1 MTGGLAMEIKNCPEC
16 NKWTGMDIFIHYEY
30 FEPDGTL
37 RSHIECECGWN
48 GCWSQTINIKGGTNG

>member
-1 MTGGLAMEIKNCPEC
+1 MEIKNCPEC
-16 NKWTGMDIFIHYEY
+16 NKWTGMDILIHYEY
-30 FEPDGTL
+30 FEPEGTL